1 MRQVRTVSKGYFA
14 SFHNTCPI
22 FCLRPLQSAQPPRI
36 PSIFRRT
43 RDVCFVFFMR
53 ILPYERQLHSW
64 LALI

>member
-1 MRQVRTVSKGYFA
+1 MRQVRPVSKGYFA

-43 RDVCFVFFMR
+43 RRLLRVLYADFT
-53 ILPYERQLHSW
+53 L
-64 LALI
+64 